1 MANINVNPTT
11 SESQNARIYEW
22 MKAGNRISPILAL
35 RKFGSFRLG
44 ARIADIREK
53 YNVAIESHFIVTPS
67 GKRVKEYW
75 IPKEA

>member
-1 MANINVNPTT
+1 MNINPNPTSST
-11 SESQNARIYEW
+11 SQNAQIYAY
-22 MKAGNRISPILAL
+22 MKAGHRITPIVAL
-35 RKFGSFRLG
+35 NTFGSFRLG